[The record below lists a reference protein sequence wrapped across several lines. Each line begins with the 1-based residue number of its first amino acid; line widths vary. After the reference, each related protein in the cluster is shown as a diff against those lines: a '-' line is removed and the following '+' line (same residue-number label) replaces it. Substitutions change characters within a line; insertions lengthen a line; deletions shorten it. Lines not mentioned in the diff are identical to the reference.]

1 MNEKTRVQ
9 KDIVMF
15 EKNITRIRDGTMSEA
30 ERNIIK
36 LAKQYYEDT
45 KYYSEKKDFFT
56 AFGCVNYAHGLLDA
70 ILKSGS
76 LGDELDEN

>member
-1 MNEKTRVQ
+1 MDEKTRVH

-15 EKNITRIRDGTMSEA
+15 EKNIARLHDKTMSEA
-30 ERNIIK
+30 EKKIID

-56 AFGCVNYAHGLLDA
+56 AFGCVNYAHGLIDA
-70 ILKSGS
+70 ILKPREQ
-76 LGDELDEN
+76 GDELDEN

>member
-1 MNEKTRVQ
+1 MDEKKRVH

-15 EKNITRIRDGTMSEA
+15 EKNIARLRDKTMSEA
-30 ERNIIK
+30 EKKIID
-36 LAKQYYEDT
+36 LARQYYEDT

-70 ILKSGS
+70 IFKTREQ
-76 LGDELDEN
+76 GDELDEN

>member
-1 MNEKTRVQ
+1 MDEKTRVQ

-15 EKNITRIRDGTMSEA
+15 EKNIARLRDKTMTKA
-30 ERNIIK
+30 EQNIID

-45 KYYSEKKDFFT
+45 KYYSEKNDFFT

-70 ILKSGS
+70 VLKPREQ
-76 LGDELDEN
+76 GDEPNEN

>member
-1 MNEKTRVQ
+1 
-9 KDIVMF
+9 MF
-15 EKNITRIRDGTMSEA
+15 EKNIARLRDKTITEA
-30 ERNIIK
+30 EKKIID

-70 ILKSGS
+70 VLKTDEQ
-76 LGDELDEN
+76 GDETDEN

>member
-1 MNEKTRVQ
+1 MDEKTRVH

-15 EKNITRIRDGTMSEA
+15 EKNIARLHDKTMSEA
-30 ERNIIK
+30 EKKIID

-70 ILKSGS
+70 ILKTREQ
-76 LGDELDEN
+76 GDELDEN

>member
-1 MNEKTRVQ
+1 MDEKTRVH

-15 EKNITRIRDGTMSEA
+15 EKNIARLRDKTMSEA
-30 ERNIIK
+30 EKKIIDI
-36 LAKQYYEDT
+36 ARQYYEDT

-70 ILKSGS
+70 ILKTREQ
-76 LGDELDEN
+76 GDEHDEN

>member
-1 MNEKTRVQ
+1 MDEKTRVH

-15 EKNITRIRDGTMSEA
+15 EKNIARLRDKTITEA
-30 ERNIIK
+30 EKKIID

-70 ILKSGS
+70 VLKTDEQ
-76 LGDELDEN
+76 GDDPNEN

>member
-1 MNEKTRVQ
+1 MDEKTRVQ

-15 EKNITRIRDGTMSEA
+15 EKNIARFHDKTITKVE
-30 ERNIIK
+30 EKIVE
-36 LAKQYYEDT
+36 LARQYDEDT

-70 ILKSGS
+70 ILKI
-76 LGDELDEN
+76 EE

>member
-1 MNEKTRVQ
+1 MDEKTRVH

-15 EKNITRIRDGTMSEA
+15 EKNIARLRDKTITEA
-30 ERNIIK
+30 EKKIID

-70 ILKSGS
+70 VLKTDEQ
-76 LGDELDEN
+76 GDETDEN